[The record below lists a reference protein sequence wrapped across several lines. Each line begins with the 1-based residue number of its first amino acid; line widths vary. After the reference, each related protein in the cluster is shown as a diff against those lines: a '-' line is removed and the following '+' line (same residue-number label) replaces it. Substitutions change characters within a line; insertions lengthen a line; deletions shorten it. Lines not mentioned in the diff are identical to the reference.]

1 MTESRSFE
9 DLEIYKKAI
18 EIRQAIW
25 ITVKSWPANEKY
37 KLKDQIIRSTRK
49 CPANIAEGHGRYHYQ
64 ENIQYN
70 RIARGSLTETQ
81 DHLNV
86 AEECGYITK
95 EKRDELKEKCITL
108 IKMINGY
115 IRYLNSKKKEK
126 I

>member
-9 DLEIYKKAI
+9 DLEIYKKAVEVRKI
-18 EIRQAIW
+18 IW
-25 ITVKSWPANEKY
+25 QTVKSWPKDEKY
-37 KLKDQIIRSTRK
+37 RLADQIIRSTRK

-86 AEECGYITK
+86 AEECSYITK
-95 EKRDELKEKCITL
+95 ERRDELKTKCITL

-115 IRYLNSKKKEK
+115 IKYLSSKKKEK
-126 I
+126 N